1 MQPAGPADDL
11 RYTELYRQTGGVSL
25 PALPFFAGLWYTV
38 AYPTRWRC
46 KHMKHDKKKIL
57 IALAVLLVI
66 LAAALAGVGNY
77 MVNFAIVRSQEH
89 RDVSP
94 ASIVTE
100 ENKSAIS
107 ENRAA
112 IDAQKR
118 AWLSMTKVEK
128 TQITS
133 ADGLTLVGQIYWN
146 REPGHKWLLGI
157 HGYTGKKEDAEN
169 VASFFAQQGYNVLLP
184 DMRAHGES
192 EGTYI
197 GMGWLDRK
205 DVLLWIDAIV
215 SLDPEAQIILHGT
228 SMGAATVMMAA
239 GETLPANVRG
249 IIEDCGYTS
258 VWDIFADELSYLF
271 GLPTF
276 PVLNVSSLV
285 AQVRAGYS
293 FKEASAL
300 RQLEKATVPILF
312 IHGSEDNFVR
322 TDMVYTLYDA
332 CPTEKELLVV
342 EGAGHGE
349 AYAMDPELYFDTVFG
364 FIERVCIPE

>member
-1 MQPAGPADDL
+1 
-11 RYTELYRQTGGVSL
+11 
-25 PALPFFAGLWYTV
+25 
-38 AYPTRWRC
+38 
-46 KHMKHDKKKIL
+46 MKHVKKKIL

-118 AWLSMTKVEK
+118 AWLSMTQVEK

-205 DVLLWIDAIV
+205 DVLQWIDAIV
-215 SLDPEAQIILHGT
+215 SLDPGAQIILHGT

-239 GETLPANVRG
+239 GETLPANVCG